1 MNPTK
6 ILQAGIALLS
16 FGIMS
21 CGTSVEMPHGH
32 SKGYTSARLVQSDR
46 KPNFADVDAS
56 TNRMIQ
62 NALADSFKSNGLT
75 VGSPNAD
82 LIVGYL
88 LIIQDSASTM
98 MIDDYFGYGR
108 DAEHI
113 ADVAHIRGVVNNESP
128 ERFERGAIVI
138 DVMDAKTNKL
148 VYRNFAK
155 RDLHDNLSEAARK
168 QRIQEAVNEA
178 MAKFFE

>member
-1 MNPTK
+1 MKFTSLLVAPLIFALAACGPSVDMPTGK
-6 ILQAGIALLS
+6 
-16 FGIMS
+16 
-21 CGTSVEMPHGH
+21 
-32 SKGYTSARLVQSDR
+32 SKGYTSGRLVQGTK
-46 KPNFADVDAS
+46 KPSFAEVDTS

-62 NALADSFKSNGLT
+62 KALANSFRSNGLE
-75 VGSPNAD
+75 VGNSNAD

-88 LIIQDSASTM
+88 LIIQDNASTLL
-98 MIDDYFGYGR
+98 IDDYFGYGR

-113 ADVAHIRGVVNNESP
+113 ADVAHVRGVVENERP
-128 ERFERGAIVI
+128 DRFERGAIVI

-155 RDLHDNLSEAARK
+155 RDIHRGLSDSARQ

-178 MAKFFE
+178 MQNFFR